1 MIRTSRDAQREFV
14 PAKRPFLVSRS
25 GAVGM
30 HRYVQTWSGDNYT
43 SWESLRYNIKMGI
56 GLALSGVSN
65 LGHDIGGFSG
75 PAPDQELFFRLGQ
88 FRVFL
93 PRFSIHSLNDDGSG
107 N

>member
-1 MIRTSRDAQREFV
+1 MIRTSRDAQREFA

-56 GLALSGVSN
+56 GLALSGVPN
-65 LGHDIGGFSG
+65 LGHDIGGFSR
-75 PAPDQELFFRLGQ
+75 ASPDQGRC
-88 FRVFL
+88 L
-93 PRFSIHSLNDDGSG
+93 PWVQIRSVSPHCSIPSRT
-107 N
+107 

>member
-75 PAPDQELFFRLGQ
+75 PPPDQQPFFRSVQ
-88 FRVFL
+88 FWIFL
-93 PRFSIHSLNDDGSG
+93 SRLSIHSFGDF
-107 N
+107 